1 MSQPINK
8 TLEKA
13 GTLIVAKMRD
23 ALKQQKANASGR
35 LSDSISYTVNDTAE
49 GSSLLIGMEDYGP
62 IIDGGRGSSKSS
74 GGVDWK
80 PKIIQWMRAKG
91 IRPKAGVSMETAAY
105 LIYRKIN
112 QKGYKPKPFIQ
123 VSLDYVVDQVLPK
136 ELEEAMVQVVEET
149 LRRK

>member
-1 MSQPINK
+1 MSQPINN

-35 LSDSISYTVNDTAE
+35 LSDSISYTINE
-49 GSSLLIGMEDYGP
+49 GVDETKLLIGMENYGP
-62 IIDGGRGSSKSS
+62 IVDEGRGVSR
-74 GGVDWK
+74 GGGGSDWK
-80 PKIIQWMRAKG
+80 PKIIAWMKAKG
-91 IRPKAGVSMETAAY
+91 IRPKAGVTMETAAY

-112 QKGYKPKPFIQ
+112 QKGYRPKPFIQ
-123 VSLDYVVDQVLPK
+123 ISIDQVVDSILPN
-136 ELEEAMVQVVEET
+136 ELEADMVEWINET